1 MKTNTVNINRNP
13 LFLPRI
19 AQIERILAP
28 HDTAIVDD
36 KRISQR
42 LNKHYSDTAYTLLLW
57 RMSILFNI

>member
-19 AQIERILAP
+19 SLIERILAP
-28 HDTAIVDD
+28 HDIAIVDD

-42 LNKHYSDTAYTLLLW
+42 LNKQ
-57 RMSILFNI
+57 RI